1 MSKIKLACESYTWQM
16 PGEQYKGKL
25 EHIMDICAKSGFD
38 GIEPETSF
46 LQHLEDPFKMKDAL
60 AERGLE
66 LAVLCYVEDWLSPQE
81 TAEEYEQGDKWIS
94 FMKHF
99 PEATLLTVQMPQD
112 NRDNLELRQ
121 TNAIKCI
128 NDLCRRA
135 ADKGVKCSNHP
146 NSPSGSIFR
155 IASDYEVL
163 LNGLDNEA
171 VGYCPDIG
179 HIAKG
184 GMDPMY
190 ILKQYRELIDLVHY
204 KDMFADGRW
213 AATGDGDIDMV
224 EITKYLVDTDYEG
237 WIIMEDEC
245 DEAITNPD
253 GLTLRDGKY
262 IDTTLRPLL
271 SPNAQ

>member
-1 MSKIKLACESYTWQM
+1 MSKIKLACETYTWQM

-25 EHIMDICAKSGFD
+25 EHIMDISAQSGFE

-46 LQHLEDPFKMKDAL
+46 LQHLSDPFKMKDAL
-60 AERGLE
+60 AEAGLE
-66 LAVLCYVEDWLSPQE
+66 LAVLCYVEDWLSPKE
-81 TAEEYEQGDKWIS
+81 TDEEQQRADEWIA

-99 PEATLLTVQMPQD
+99 PEATLLSVQMPQND
-112 NRDNLELRQ
+112 RDNLETRQ
-121 TNAIKCI
+121 QNAINCI
-128 NDLCRRA
+128 NNLSRRA
-135 ADKGVKCSNHP
+135 ADQGVKCSNHP

-163 LNGLDNEA
+163 LNGLDSEA

-184 GMDPMY
+184 GMDPLS
-190 ILKQYRELIDLVHY
+190 ILRQYRSLINLVHY
-204 KDMFADGRW
+204 KDMFSDGRW
-213 AATGDGDIDMV
+213 AATGEGDIDMK
-224 EITKYLVDTDYEG
+224 EITKYLVDTGYEG

-262 IDTTLRPLL
+262 IDAELRPLL
-271 SPNAQ
+271 KSNA

>member
-1 MSKIKLACESYTWQM
+1 MSKIKLACETYTWQM

-25 EHIMDICAKSGFD
+25 EHIMDICAQAGLE

-46 LQHLEDPFKMKDAL
+46 LQHLEDPFVMKDAL
-60 AERGLE
+60 AKSGLE
-66 LAVLCYVEDWLSPQE
+66 LAALCVVEDWLSPNE
-81 TAEEYEQGDKWIS
+81 TTDERERGDKWIS
-94 FMKHF
+94 FIKHF
-99 PEATLLTVQMPQD
+99 PEATLLTVQMPQSD
-112 NRDNLELRQ
+112 RANLQERQ
-121 TNAIKCI
+121 VNAINCI

-135 ADKGVKCSNHP
+135 ADKGIKCSNHP

-163 LNGLDNEA
+163 LNGLDNDA

-184 GMDPMY
+184 GMDPMV
-190 ILKQYRELIDLVHY
+190 ILKQYRSIINLVHY
-204 KDMFADGRW
+204 KDMHIDGRW
-213 AATGDGDIDMV
+213 AATGEGDIDMIA
-224 EITKYLVDTDYEG
+224 ITKYLVDTSYEG

-245 DEAITNPD
+245 DEAITDPD

-262 IDTTLRPLL
+262 IDAELRPLIQEN
-271 SPNAQ
+271 S

>member
-46 LQHLEDPFKMKDAL
+46 LQHLEDPIKMKDAL

-81 TAEEYEQGDKWIS
+81 TAGEHERGDKWIS
-94 FMKHF
+94 FIKHF

-184 GMDPMY
+184 GMDPMS

-224 EITKYLVDTDYEG
+224 EITNYLVDTGYEG

-253 GLTLRDGKY
+253 GLTLRDSKY